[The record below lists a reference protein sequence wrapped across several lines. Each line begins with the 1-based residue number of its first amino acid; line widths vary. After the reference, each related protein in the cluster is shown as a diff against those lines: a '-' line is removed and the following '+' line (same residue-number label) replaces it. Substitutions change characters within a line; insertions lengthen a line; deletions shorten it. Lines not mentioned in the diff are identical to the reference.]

1 MIGRW
6 TTEEGKEKESY
17 NKRIGEGKKTN
28 NIRDKPD
35 DNNEGKTNGEGAN
48 IGSKRNSGTTLRKW
62 GAVLVTLTVVVAG
75 IPITERVARL
85 VRYNY
90 GATRIALAGE
100 RQRRRARQEGRK
112 KGRRKFLAPGMSPI
126 PPRGGGKGLIVS
138 ILPMRLF

>member
-62 GAVLVTLTVVVAG
+62 GGGACNADSGGSRNTYNRAG
-75 IPITERVARL
+75 SEASKV
-85 VRYNY
+85 
-90 GATRIALAGE
+90 
-100 RQRRRARQEGRK
+100 
-112 KGRRKFLAPGMSPI
+112 
-126 PPRGGGKGLIVS
+126 
-138 ILPMRLF
+138 